1 MYDISEI
8 AKLIRKKLEG
18 SIDSRELAVLENWAK
33 TDPLHIELLQ
43 KLENEEVL
51 LNDVLL
57 WLEMQEEEG
66 EKIWINKLE
75 RKTFEKIYAENII
88 LLPKKQKRYLRILPY
103 VASLLIIFFA
113 GYFYF
118 QDGSKENTVIL
129 EDLAPGANRAL
140 ITLSDGRIIE
150 LSEEQEGIVFGKDL
164 TYQDGTQISE
174 FEKGEIMDLEISTP
188 RGGQYQVTLDDGTK
202 VWLNADSKL
211 IYPSRFKEESREV
224 EIEGEAY
231 LEVAKIYN
239 NGKKTPFVVKTAQQ
253 KIEVL
258 GTQFNVKAYVEES
271 SVQTTL
277 VEGAVKVWADSKELL
292 LQPGEQSIVEG
303 KELNKRKVDIDQYLA
318 WKNNEFVFYET
329 ELQEAMKMLSR
340 WYDFEVIYEDGIPQ
354 THFYG
359 TISREKGLADVL
371 KIMET
376 GGVKY
381 KIEKTADS
389 NKLIILK

>member
-18 SIDSRELAVLENWAK
+18 SIDAQKLAVLEDWAK
-33 TDPLHIELLQ
+33 EDPLRTELLQ
-43 KLENEEVL
+43 RLENEEVL
-51 LNDVLL
+51 LNDILL
-57 WLEMQEEEG
+57 WLEMQEKEG
-66 EKIWINKLE
+66 EKTWVKKLE
-75 RKTFEKIYAENII
+75 HKTFEKIYPENVIP
-88 LLPKKQKRYLRILPY
+88 LAKKEKRYLRILPY
-103 VASLLIIFFA
+103 VASLLIIFFT

-118 QDGSKENTVIL
+118 QDGFKESTLIL

-150 LSEEQEGIVFGKDL
+150 LSEEQEGVVFGEDL
-164 TYQDGTQISE
+164 TYQDGTRISE
-174 FEKGEIMDLEISTP
+174 FEQGEAIDLEISTP

-211 IYPSRFKEESREV
+211 VYPSRFKEESREV

-231 LEVAKIYN
+231 LEVAEVYKK
-239 NGKKTPFVVKTAQQ
+239 GKKTPFIVKTAQQ

-258 GTQFNVKAYVEES
+258 GTQFNVKAYVEEP

-292 LQPGEQSIVEG
+292 LQPGEQSILKRET
-303 KELNKRKVDIDQYLA
+303 LDKRKVDIDQYLA
-318 WKNNEFVFYET
+318 WKNNEFIFYET

-340 WYDFEVIYEDGIPQ
+340 WYDFEVVYEDGIPQ

-389 NKLIILK
+389 NKLIIL